1 MPLLLEEQGRHG
13 AVHAPRNGHEN
24 LRHDRPILRGE
35 RGKVRP
41 FSGALFA
48 LAMPGPFPQN
58 DPLAVCHTPLAD
70 IANPDMSDKVHAM
83 MIRVYHSDVKCLLIN
98 RRISP

>member
-1 MPLLLEEQGRHG
+1 
-13 AVHAPRNGHEN
+13 
-24 LRHDRPILRGE
+24 
-35 RGKVRP
+35 
-41 FSGALFA
+41 
-48 LAMPGPFPQN
+48 MPGPFPQN